1 MDFIENRLNLRLFGE
16 AAIEKIHQSA
26 LEILSGTGVKFED
39 QEARDILAKAGA
51 KVEAGG
57 VVRIP
62 KEMVE
67 TALSQTRPSVTLYN
81 IAGEAKVFLEGDNTY
96 FDPGSSALLML
107 DADGLSTHQAMAADL
122 VDIVRL
128 TEQLEALSIQS
139 TSISPDDVP
148 QEIVDCYR
156 VYLLLRHGTKPM
168 LSGAFSVLGVQHIYD
183 LTAAAT
189 GDSALSERPR
199 VIMDICPS
207 PPLKWAELACRNIID
222 CAKLGLPIEFISV
235 PMPGACSP
243 ATLAGS
249 VLVHTAETLSGLVL
263 AQLVKPGA
271 PVIYGGAPM
280 HFDMGTMNTC
290 LSSPEV
296 TLMLLGYSQMGK
308 FYGLP
313 THTYAVLSD
322 SKVNDPQAGAE
333 TMMGGLA
340 AACGGVNM
348 ISGPGL
354 LEFARIIS
362 LEKLVIDND
371 ICNQILRIKR
381 GIDVSDETL
390 AAALIAAQGPGGDY
404 ISQAHTA
411 KWFRKETCF
420 LSPAWSRQSRGN
432 WIDDGAPTMQ
442 QRAAERVKT
451 LMAKT
456 PARQE
461 YAGAQALDKAML
473 EIMKSSHI
481 TKLPIQPE

>member
-1 MDFIENRLNLRLFGE
+1 MDFIENRLSLRLFGE
-16 AAIEKIHQSA
+16 AAIEKIHKSA
-26 LEILSGTGVKFED
+26 LEILSGTGVKFESA
-39 QEARDILAKAGA
+39 EARAVLVKAGA
-51 KVEAGG
+51 KEDGQG

-67 TALSQTRPSVTLYN
+67 TALSQTRSSVTLYN

-107 DADGLSTHQAMAADL
+107 EADGLATHPAMAADL

-128 TEQLEALSIQS
+128 TEQLDALSIQS
-139 TSISPDDVP
+139 TSISPGDVP

-156 VYLLLRHGTKPM
+156 AYLLLRHGTKPM
-168 LSGAFSVLGVQHIYD
+168 LSGAFSVPGVQHIHD
-183 LTAAAT
+183 LVAAAT
-189 GDSALSERPR
+189 GDAALSERPR

-207 PPLKWAELACRNIID
+207 PPLKWAELACHNIMD
-222 CAKLGLPIEFISV
+222 CARLGMPIEFISV

-249 VLVHTAETLSGLVL
+249 VLVHTAEALSGVVL

-308 FYGLP
+308 YYGLP
-313 THTYAVLSD
+313 THTYAALSD
-322 SKVNDPQAGAE
+322 SKVNDSQAGAE
-333 TMMGGLA
+333 SMMGGLA
-340 AACGGVNM
+340 AALGGVNM

-354 LEFARIIS
+354 LEFARIVS

-390 AAALIAAQGPGGDY
+390 AGAMIAAQGPGGDY
-404 ISQAHTA
+404 ISQSHTA

-432 WIDDGAPTMQ
+432 WLDDGAPQMQ
-442 QRAAERVKT
+442 QRAADRVKT

-461 YAGAQALDKAML
+461 FAGAKALDEAMRK
-473 EIMKSSHI
+473 IMKDNGI
-481 TKLPIQPE
+481 DRLPVQPE